1 MSFAQEFMAFLNQ
14 YQVIGVAIGLI
25 IAAKVNDLIGTI
37 VEDVITPAVL
47 SPLLKRL
54 HLDKLEDLS
63 WNGVLYGKALAKLV
77 TFLVVGLLV
86 FIVVKQL
93 GVETK

>member
-1 MSFAQEFMAFLNQ
+1 MAFMDQ
-14 YQVIGVAIGLI
+14 YQVIGIAIGLI
-25 IAAKVNDLIGTI
+25 IAAKVNDLVGTL
-37 VEDVITPAVL
+37 VEDVITPGVL
-47 SPLLKRL
+47 SPVLKRL

-63 WNGVLYGKALAKLV
+63 WNGILYGKALAKLI
-77 TFLVVGLLV
+77 TFLVVAILV